1 MNSIRV
7 MEYGVTSYWPKTM
20 ESAKEVINTILNRN
34 GCGMTQ
40 VKRKGRWEIVN
51 RFERTYGIV
60 DEANSDQNK
69 KGAQE

>member
-1 MNSIRV
+1 MENIRV

-20 ESAKEVINTILNRN
+20 ESAQQVINDILVRN

-40 VKRKGRWEIVN
+40 VRRNGVWHVEN

-60 DEANSDQNK
+60 AANSLQ
-69 KGAQE
+69 QIQ